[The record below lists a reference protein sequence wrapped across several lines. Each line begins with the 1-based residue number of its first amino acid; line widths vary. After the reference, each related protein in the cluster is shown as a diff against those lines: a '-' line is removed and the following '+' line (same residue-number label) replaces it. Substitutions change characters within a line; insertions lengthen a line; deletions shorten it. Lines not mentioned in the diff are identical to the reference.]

1 MKWIDRAKQITPDRK
16 TVADIVG
23 KILTDVITCG
33 IIVFVGSVAFSYPMV
48 IIGVVAILS
57 IFVRSGLN
65 DYFNK

>member
-1 MKWIDRAKQITPDRK
+1 MKWIDRAKQITPD
-16 TVADIVG
+16 TETLADIIG

-48 IIGVVAILS
+48 IVGIVAILS
-57 IFVRSGLN
+57 IFVRTGLN

>member
-1 MKWIDRAKQITPDRK
+1 MKWIDRAKQITPD
-16 TVADIVG
+16 TETLADIIG

-48 IIGVVAILS
+48 IVSIVAILS
-57 IFVRSGLN
+57 IFVRTGLN